1 MKKIF
6 VLFFSLFVMKGVLMA
21 VEMKSL
27 QINGVEIPVV
37 FEQNTQLPLFYV
49 QLVFKGAGGVSNGR
63 NLGLADVTSSILNEG
78 TKKLGA
84 TKFAQKLEEKA
95 LSLSVGSGLETL
107 SFTLSG
113 MQSAQKDGILFL
125 KDLLKDPNFTQS
137 TLDKVKENSLIAI
150 LEKENDYDY
159 QAHRLLQSLLFKGS
173 VLEYPL
179 SGTQESIAK
188 ITLNDVEKFYK
199 NYVNLESLILVV
211 GGDVDFNA
219 LAKELEGALSSLPKG
234 KKQEITK
241 REASRSKAYKRVLK
255 ETQQA
260 YIYFGAPLRV
270 ENLQKELAYIKVAS
284 FVLGGS
290 GFGSRMME
298 EVRVKRGLAYSA
310 VMRLSATNRQAY
322 ALGYLQTSLKNEKEA
337 QKIVSEVVS
346 EFVKNGITQVELDE
360 AKRYLL
366 GSEPL
371 RNETLSQ
378 RLSVAYTNYYDGLP
392 LDFNAQVLKEI
403 SALKLSDVNAY
414 IKAHT
419 EIQNLTFA
427 VVSADIEE

>member
-1 MKKIF
+1 
-6 VLFFSLFVMKGVLMA
+6 MA
-21 VEMKSL
+21 IEMKSL
-27 QINGVEIPVV
+27 QVNGVKIPVI
-37 FEQNTQLPLFYV
+37 FEKNTQLPLFYV
-49 QLVFKGAGGVSNGR
+49 QLVFKGAGGVNNGK
-63 NLGLADVTSSILNEG
+63 NLGLADITSSLLNEG

-84 TKFAQKLEEKA
+84 TKFAERLEEKA
-95 LSLSVGSGLETL
+95 LSLNVGSGLETL

-113 MQSAQKDGILFL
+113 MQSAQKDGIFFL
-125 KDLLKDPNFTQS
+125 RDLLQDPNFTQS
-137 TLDKVKENSLIAI
+137 TLDKVKETALITI

-159 QAHRLLQSLLFKGS
+159 QANQLLQSLLFKGS
-173 VLEYPL
+173 VLEHPL
-179 SGTQESIAK
+179 SGTQASITK
-188 ITLNDVEKFYK
+188 ITLGDVEKFYK
-199 NYVNLESLILVV
+199 NYINLESLILVV

-219 LAKELEGALSSLPKG
+219 ISRELEMALSHLPKG

-241 REASRSKAYKRVLK
+241 REANHSKAYERSLK
-255 ETQQA
+255 DTQQA
-260 YIYFGAPLRV
+260 YIYFGAPLKV

-298 EVRVKRGLAYSA
+298 EVRVKRGLAYSV
-310 VMRLSATNRQAY
+310 VMRLSANSRQAY
-322 ALGYLQTSLKNEKEA
+322 AVGYLQTSLKNEKEA
-337 QKIVSEVVS
+337 QEIVIEVVNN
-346 EFVKNGITQVELDE
+346 FVKKGITQEELDE

-378 RLSVAYTNYYDGLP
+378 RLGAAYTNYYDGLP

-403 SALKLSDVNAY
+403 AELKLHDVNAF

-419 EIQNLTFA
+419 EIKDLTFA
-427 VVSADIEE
+427 VVSADIDK

>member
-1 MKKIF
+1 
-6 VLFFSLFVMKGVLMA
+6 MA
-21 VEMKSL
+21 TEMKSL
-27 QINGVEIPVV
+27 QVNGVKIPII

-49 QLVFKGAGGVSNGR
+49 QLVFKGAGGVSNGK
-63 NLGLADVTSSILNEG
+63 NLGLADITSSLLNEG

-95 LSLSVGSGLETL
+95 LSLSAGSGLETL

-113 MQSAQKDGILFL
+113 MQSMQKDGISFL
-125 KDLLKDPNFTQS
+125 KALLEDPNFTQS
-137 TLDKVKENSLIAI
+137 TLNKVKENALIAI

-159 QAHRLLQSLLFKGS
+159 QANRLLQSLLFNGTA
-173 VLEYPL
+173 LEYPL

-188 ITLNDVEKFYK
+188 MTLGDVEKFYK
-199 NYVNLESLILVV
+199 SHVNLESLILVV
-211 GGDVDFNA
+211 GGDVDFNVVS
-219 LAKELEGALSSLPKG
+219 KDLETALSKLPKG
-234 KKQEITK
+234 KKQIIAK
-241 REASRSKAYKRVLK
+241 REANHSKSYQRTLK
-255 ETQQA
+255 DTQQA
-260 YIYFGAPLRV
+260 YIYFGAPLKV

-310 VMRLSATNRQAY
+310 VMRLNATNRQAY

-337 QKIVSEVVS
+337 QKIVVEVVK
-346 EFVKNGITQVELDE
+346 EFVKKGITQEELDE

-378 RLSVAYTNYYDGLP
+378 RLGTAYMNHYDGLP

-403 SALKLSDVNAY
+403 STLKLNEINAY
-414 IKAHT
+414 IKTHK
-419 EIQNLTFA
+419 EIEDLTFA
-427 VVSADIEE
+427 IVSADTEK

>member
-1 MKKIF
+1 
-6 VLFFSLFVMKGVLMA
+6 MKGSLMA

-27 QINGVEIPVV
+27 QVNGVEIPIVY
-37 FEQNTQLPLFYV
+37 EQNAQLPLFYV
-49 QLVFKGAGGVSNGR
+49 QLIFKGAGGVSNGK
-63 NLGLADVTSSILNEG
+63 NLGLSDITSSALNEG

-95 LSLSVGSGLETL
+95 LSLSAGSGLETL

-113 MQSAQKDGILFL
+113 MQSVQKDGIFLL
-125 KDLLKDPNFTQS
+125 KDLLQDPNFTQA
-137 TLDKVKENSLIAI
+137 TLDKVKENALIAI

-159 QAHRLLQSLLFKGS
+159 QANRLLQSLLFKGTA
-173 VLEYPL
+173 LEYPL
-179 SGTQESIAK
+179 SGTQDSIAK
-188 ITLNDVEKFYK
+188 ISLDDIEKFYK

-211 GGDVDFNA
+211 GGDVEFNKIA
-219 LAKELEGALSSLPKG
+219 EELKEALSKLPKG
-234 KKQEITK
+234 KKIKITK
-241 REASRSKAYKRVLK
+241 REANASKSYERILK
-255 ETQQA
+255 DTQQA
-260 YIYFGAPLRV
+260 YVYFGAPFEV
-270 ENLQKELAYIKVAS
+270 KDLQKELAYIKVAS

-310 VMRLSATNRQAY
+310 VMRLSATNRQSY
-322 ALGYLQTSLKNEKEA
+322 AFGYLQTSLKNEKDA
-337 QKIVSEVVS
+337 QKLVVEVVDN
-346 EFVKNGITQVELDE
+346 FVKNGITQTELDE

-378 RLSVAYTNYYDGLP
+378 RLGTAYMNYYDNLP

-403 SALKLSDVNAY
+403 ENLKLKDVNAY

-419 EIQNLTFA
+419 EIKDLSFA
-427 VVSADIEE
+427 VVSADLKDKD

>member
-1 MKKIF
+1 
-6 VLFFSLFVMKGVLMA
+6 MA
-21 VEMKSL
+21 TEMKSL
-27 QINGVEIPVV
+27 QVNGVKIPII

-49 QLVFKGAGGVSNGR
+49 QLVFKGAGGVSNGK
-63 NLGLADVTSSILNEG
+63 NLGLADITSSLLNEG

-95 LSLSVGSGLETL
+95 LSLSAGSGLETL

-113 MQSAQKDGILFL
+113 MQSMQKDGISFL
-125 KDLLKDPNFTQS
+125 KALLEDPNFTQS
-137 TLDKVKENSLIAI
+137 TLNKVKENALIAI

-159 QAHRLLQSLLFKGS
+159 QANRLLQSLLFKGTA
-173 VLEYPL
+173 LEYPL

-188 ITLNDVEKFYK
+188 MTLGDVEKFYK
-199 NYVNLESLILVV
+199 SHVNLESLILVV
-211 GGDVDFNA
+211 GGDVDFNVVS
-219 LAKELEGALSSLPKG
+219 KDLETALSKLPKG
-234 KKQEITK
+234 KKQIIAK
-241 REASRSKAYKRVLK
+241 REANHSKSYQRTLK
-255 ETQQA
+255 DTQQA
-260 YIYFGAPLRV
+260 YIYFGAPLKV

-310 VMRLSATNRQAY
+310 VMRLNATNRQAY

-337 QKIVSEVVS
+337 QKIVVEVVK
-346 EFVKNGITQVELDE
+346 EFVKKGITQEELDE

-378 RLSVAYTNYYDGLP
+378 RLGTAYMNHYDGLP

-403 SALKLSDVNAY
+403 STLKLNEINAY
-414 IKAHT
+414 IKTHK
-419 EIQNLTFA
+419 EIEDLTFA
-427 VVSADIEE
+427 IVSADTEK